1 MTRGKKQVAFQKYL
15 LYDQLIP
22 EASTYKYLGV
32 HINSHLNWNDH
43 VNAVVAKAKRM
54 LGRGL
59 DGARPEGSASSSGES
74 GLVLDLKS
82 R

>member
-1 MTRGKKQVAFQKYL
+1 MTRGKKQVAFQQYL

-43 VNAVVAKAKRM
+43 VNVVDAKAKRT
-54 LGRGL
+54 LGFIWQI
-59 DGARPEGSASSSGES
+59 AGELHPDHYS
-74 GLVLDLKS
+74 HYTGP
-82 R
+82 